1 MIGDSLKLSFSGK
14 EFVLNVDDTLY
25 FTCNSIEEFAQFS
38 ETNGLEVVT
47 NENLDGTKHDET
59 INHSIVTDQREK
71 TVQFAETV
79 RVNIDT
85 EEGMPPLSIE
95 MKSPSSRPK
104 QQGDKLKQINKLRGE
119 FDNLALTLQPTR
131 LILPLPLDLIRGF
144 ESNDDTPMKTHS
156 VSNLSGGV
164 KVVVTVDTQDLED
177 VVLVGINA
185 NDRPGLLLD
194 ISRGLHALGLQLHHT
209 EASVVQNRSLSIWRC
224 EVIDNAELD
233 AEEVRAVLC
242 SLLENEGGAGA
253 AKQRGLS
260 VIRAMVTDNSSLLG
274 KTLDDVNFRSTYKA
288 AIVAVQKK
296 DKTQVETLADIQFES
311 GSYNA

>member
-119 FDNLALTLQPTR
+119 FDNLTLTLH
-131 LILPLPLDLIRGF
+131 LP
-144 ESNDDTPMKTHS
+144 
-156 VSNLSGGV
+156 
-164 KVVVTVDTQDLED
+164 
-177 VVLVGINA
+177 
-185 NDRPGLLLD
+185 
-194 ISRGLHALGLQLHHT
+194 
-209 EASVVQNRSLSIWRC
+209 
-224 EVIDNAELD
+224 
-233 AEEVRAVLC
+233 
-242 SLLENEGGAGA
+242 
-253 AKQRGLS
+253 
-260 VIRAMVTDNSSLLG
+260 NSSCLC
-274 KTLDDVNFRSTYKA
+274 F
-288 AIVAVQKK
+288 
-296 DKTQVETLADIQFES
+296 
-311 GSYNA
+311 